1 VYRGVKKNKTPQ
13 CLQVV
18 RGMGDTL
25 GNTRVKLKMRLSLSQ
40 KEVAEIHLMLTTLP
54 IPPMPVGLTMQY
66 GLLED
71 TEEKA
76 AFEMA
81 TSTLVKDSL
90 ADDGIVNSHS
100 IFAALSFFAKWSAS
114 TGTDPLQKHTD
125 MQLKKDASLLRFIK
139 SVLDYNETAASCAST
154 DAKDAAILQL
164 FITASQEWI
173 NTYLPQHIRITIH
186 PAPKN
191 KDIGFEHDLHIAMA
205 HYCYSQGVLYNSK
218 DSVLMCKVH
227 DGLYSDFLE
236 QQKKTAEDSAAGED
250 VLEKT
255 HEHMEIAAMYSQF
268 PYHKMMQLCFDR
280 LLQDCLYGH
289 KNPNA
294 DCDVQQNAR
303 DLLKMSFANY
313 KAMTNKSVCV
323 EPQHSTTCTPASSAQ
338 TYEIPV
344 AMPFV
349 CVESASDTVSVG
361 KSAAPAEVESAS
373 DTVSVGKSAAPAE
386 VESASD
392 TVSVGKSAAPAEVES
407 ASDTVSVG
415 KSAAPAEVESGCDSL
430 YVTSPMSSGSAMR
443 VRRELPSIMDPE
455 VVKKS
460 CVADMGSYK
469 SSIGI
474 FILGMANFLQKDDP
488 YCMQNINTS
497 LRHLS
502 ELMRHGNAH
511 AKQACGLID
520 IPRLTELVR
529 LNITGLSYD
538 NTMAEI
544 KQSLLEIEQMHLTL
558 IHADTTAALEA
569 CPTTVL

>member
-1 VYRGVKKNKTPQ
+1 MYRGVKKNKTPQ

-139 SVLDYNETAASCAST
+139 SVLDYNETAASCTST

-361 KSAAPAEVESAS
+361 KSAAPAEVES
-373 DTVSVGKSAAPAE
+373 
-386 VESASD
+386 
-392 TVSVGKSAAPAEVES
+392 
-407 ASDTVSVG
+407 
-415 KSAAPAEVESGCDSL
+415 GCDSL

-455 VVKKS
+455 VVKKI

>member
-1 VYRGVKKNKTPQ
+1 
-13 CLQVV
+13 
-18 RGMGDTL
+18 MGDTF
-25 GNTRVKLKMRLSLSQ
+25 GSTRAQLKMRLSLSQ

-139 SVLDYNETAASCAST
+139 SVLDYNETVASCAST

-173 NTYLPQHIRITIH
+173 NTYLPEHISITIH

-236 QQKKTAEDSAAGED
+236 QQKNTAEDNAAGED
-250 VLEKT
+250 ALEKT

-289 KNPNA
+289 KNPNS

-313 KAMTNKSVCV
+313 KAMTNKSVSV
-323 EPQHSTTCTPASSAQ
+323 EPQHITACTPATSAQ
-338 TYEIPV
+338 NHEIPV
-344 AMPFV
+344 TMPFV

-361 KSAAPAEVESAS
+361 KSAAPAKVES
-373 DTVSVGKSAAPAE
+373 T
-386 VESASD
+386 
-392 TVSVGKSAAPAEVES
+392 
-407 ASDTVSVG
+407 
-415 KSAAPAEVESGCDSL
+415 CDSL
-430 YVTSPMSSGSAMR
+430 HVTSPMSSGSALQIR
-443 VRRELPSIMDPE
+443 PELPNIMGPE

-511 AKQACGLID
+511 AKQACALID

-529 LNITGLSYD
+529 LNITGHSYD

-544 KQSLLEIEQMHLTL
+544 KQSLLEIEQMHLAL
-558 IHADTTAALEA
+558 LHSDTTAVLEA
-569 CPTTVL
+569 CPGTVL